1 MKMTK
6 KIADIKWASELT
18 QEQYDFMQT
27 PVMVK
32 MLGTIDD
39 KGWPHITFIAN
50 NRACS
55 KSQVVFGEFM
65 YGKSKQY
72 IQDRPKHAYMFMG
85 LSLPFTLLQIKAN
98 FSHIANKGKDI
109 DQFNVSNDMR
119 YSTTMNVFRVF
130 YSDIKEVSPMKKIS
144 LLKVLG
150 AGISN
155 GITKKVLKTG
165 SKEDKFNRFGK
176 LIFNSVMNP
185 KFLAYIDPEDSYPV
199 ILPCFQAFPP
209 DNTQLAF
216 RMNQFEDQLNQI
228 PVGSKIAIY
237 GLTMEF
243 IAQEA
248 RGTYLGAEKYRG
260 YMMGRMDIEE
270 IYNSGPPMPGRIY
283 PELDILPEV
292 TTFD

>member
-1 MKMTK
+1 M
-6 KIADIKWASELT
+6 KWATELT
-18 QEQYDFMQT
+18 EEQYEFMQT
-27 PVMVK
+27 PLMVK
-32 MLGTIDD
+32 MVGTIDD

-55 KSQVVFGEFM
+55 KTQVVFGEFM

-85 LSLPFTLLQIKAN
+85 LSLPFTLLQIKAD
-98 FSHIANKGKDI
+98 FSNTSKKGKEI
-109 DQFNVSNDMR
+109 DKFNVDEGMR

-130 YSDIKEVSPMKKIS
+130 YSNIREVSPMKKIS

-150 AGISN
+150 SGISN
-155 GITKKVLKTG
+155 GITKGSLKTD
-165 SKEDKFNRFGK
+165 SQEVKFNTYGK

-185 KFLAYIDPEDSYPV
+185 KFLAYIDPKDGYPV

-260 YMMGRMDIEE
+260 YTMGRMNIEE

-283 PELDILPEV
+283 PTLDILPEI
-292 TTFD
+292 TDFE

>member
-1 MKMTK
+1 MANKT
-6 KIADIKWASELT
+6 IDIKWAPELT
-18 QEQYDFMQT
+18 QEQYNFMQT
-27 PVMVK
+27 PLMVK
-32 MLGTIDD
+32 MLGTVDD
-39 KGWPHITFIAN
+39 NGWPHITFIAN

-55 KSQVVFGEFM
+55 KTQVVFGEFM

-72 IQDRPKHAYMFMG
+72 IQARPKHAYMFMG
-85 LSLPFTLLQIKAN
+85 LSLPFTLLQIKAD
-98 FSHIANKGKDI
+98 FSHIANKGEDI
-109 DQFNVSNDMR
+109 DQFNVSQDMR

-130 YSDIKEVSPMKKIS
+130 YSNIKEVSPMKKIS

-155 GITKKVLKTG
+155 GITRGSLKRDTQ
-165 SKEDKFNRFGK
+165 KETFNRFGK

-185 KFLAYIDPEDSYPV
+185 KFLVYIDPKDGYPV

-248 RGTYLGAEKYRG
+248 SGTYLGAEKIRG
-260 YMMGRMDIEE
+260 YMMGRMDIEQ
-270 IYNSGPPMPGRIY
+270 IYNSGPPMPGKIY
-283 PELDILPEV
+283 PEIEVLPEI
-292 TTFD
+292 TEFE